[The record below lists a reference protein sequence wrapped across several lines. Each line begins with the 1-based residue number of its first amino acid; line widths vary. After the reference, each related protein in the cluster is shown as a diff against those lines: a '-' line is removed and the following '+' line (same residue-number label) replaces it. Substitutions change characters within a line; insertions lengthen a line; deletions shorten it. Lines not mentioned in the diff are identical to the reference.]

1 MSLALSLPAPSEPAA
16 SEALA
21 IRLRRE
27 TADAHAQ
34 LENQL
39 QLLGRVSDR
48 QWFVCVLEG
57 FLGFHMVWERAI
69 RERPELRAFLE
80 PRSRLPHLR
89 RDLIALGRTTAE
101 LEALPHCFAAADL
114 AADPAEAL
122 GSIYV
127 MEGSTLGGQVIHRAL
142 KDTGWLPRGG
152 LTYFQPYGSR
162 TGQMWRSYQAFAEQT
177 TSASRQD
184 AVCAGA
190 NRTFALL
197 QEWLAA

>member
-1 MSLALSLPAPSEPAA
+1 MSLALSSPP
-16 SEALA
+16 ALA
-21 IRLRRE
+21 DPGPRELLLRLRHA
-27 TADAHAQ
+27 TADAHTK

-48 QWFVCVLEG
+48 QWFVRVLEG
-57 FLGFHMVWERAI
+57 FLGFHIVWERAI
-69 RERPELRAFLE
+69 RGRPELQAFLE

-89 RDLIALGRTTAE
+89 RDLAALGRTTAE
-101 LEALPHCFAAADL
+101 LDAAPRCL
-114 AADPAEAL
+114 AASALAEDAAQAL

-127 MEGSTLGGQVIHRAL
+127 LEGSTLGGQVIHRAL
-142 KDTGWLPRGG
+142 SGADWLPAGG
-152 LTYFQPYGSR
+152 LTYFKPYGSR
-162 TGQMWRSYQAFAEQT
+162 TGEMWRSFRAFAEDIT
-177 TSASRQD
+177 PPERQD